1 MDATN
6 LIDYIKKQKK
16 RTTVKVYCSG
26 RFDALVIPKDIK
38 GFACSQFVILIGEYE
53 EVQKFINSHQ
63 QFIDDYYIEYNH
75 HHTAIPLLKYY
86 ETNARI
92 EPGAIIRENVTIC
105 DQAVIL
111 MGAVINIGAYIGE
124 KTMIDMNAVIG
135 SRAHIGRNCHI
146 SAGAVIAGVIE
157 PVSAKGVIIEDNVIV
172 GANSVVL
179 EGVHIH
185 KNAVIGAG
193 CVVCD
198 DVLENA
204 VYVGN
209 KAKFLKY
216 RDELTNKKTII
227 SDDLR

>member
-1 MDATN
+1 MDASN

-16 RTTVKVYCSG
+16 RTIVKVYCRG
-26 RFDALVIPKDIK
+26 RFDILEIPIEIK
-38 GFACSQFVILIGEYE
+38 SFTSDKLAILIGEYE
-53 EVQKFINSHQ
+53 MIQAFMKNHER
-63 QFIDDYYIEYNH
+63 FIDDYYIEYNH
-75 HHTAIPLLKYY
+75 HHAAIPLLKYY

-92 EPGAIIRENVTIC
+92 ELGAIIRENVTIC

-135 SRAHIGRNCHI
+135 SRAYIGKNCHI
-146 SAGAVIAGVIE
+146 SAGAVVAGVIE
-157 PVSAKGVIIEDNVIV
+157 PISAKGVIIEDNVIV

-193 CVVCD
+193 SVVCD

>member
-1 MDATN
+1 MNAND
-6 LIDYIKKQKK
+6 LINYIKNQKR
-16 RTTVKVYCSG
+16 RTIVKAYCTG
-26 RFDALVIPKDIK
+26 IIDVIDVPSEIQSFVSD
-38 GFACSQFVILIGEYE
+38 QFGILIGDYNII
-53 EVQKFINSHQ
+53 QTFINNNRN
-63 QFIDDYYIEYNH
+63 FIKNYYIEYDH
-75 HHTAIPLLKYY
+75 HNSAVPLLKYY

-105 DQAVIL
+105 DQAIVL
-111 MGAVINIGAYIGE
+111 MGAVINVGAYIGE

-135 SRAHIGRNCHI
+135 SRVTIGRNCHI

-157 PVSAKGVIIEDNVIV
+157 PISAEGVIIEDNVIV

-193 CVVCD
+193 CVVVS
-198 DVLENA
+198 DVEENA
-204 VYVGN
+204 VYTGN

-216 RDELTNKKTII
+216 RDELTNQKTII